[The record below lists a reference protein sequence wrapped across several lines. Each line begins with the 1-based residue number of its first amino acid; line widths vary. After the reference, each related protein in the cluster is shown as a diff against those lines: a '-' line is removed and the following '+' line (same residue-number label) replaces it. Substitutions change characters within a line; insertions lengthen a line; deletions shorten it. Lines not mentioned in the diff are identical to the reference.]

1 VKPPAHPLKKVLIAN
16 RGEIALRVI
25 RACHARGIP
34 TVAVYSDADRN
45 GLHVR
50 LADEAVH
57 IGPSAPRESYLV
69 HEKILEAARISGAN
83 AIHPGYGFLSENA
96 AFAAKCRDAGIVFIG
111 PPPEAIRAMGD
122 KIQSRLRMKAAGV
135 PVVPGEDAVNEDTL
149 EEAATRVGFPLML
162 KASAGGGG
170 KGIRI
175 VRTMSELR
183 EAFERARAEA
193 EKAFGDGTV
202 FLERFVEGP
211 HHVEV
216 QVFGDHHGNI
226 VHVFER
232 ECSVQRR
239 HQKVVEESP
248 SPFVTP
254 DLRARMCEAAVAAA
268 RAVGYVNA
276 GTVEFLVD
284 ARREFYF
291 LEMNTRLQVEHPITE
306 LVTGI
311 DLVAEQLRVAAGEPL
326 SFRQKDIGQSGHAI
340 EVRVCAEDPE
350 SGYLPSTGVI
360 DGLLLPGGPHVRL
373 DSCLFPGLEIS
384 PFYDSMLAKLCVWA
398 PTRDEAAAR
407 MRQAL
412 AEMRISG
419 LRTNLAFLA
428 RILRDPEFLSGAYDT
443 GILGRMAVSA
453 PDAETERLALIT
465 AAVLKHEYA
474 ESAKPVAAEGRTGG
488 MDAWRSAFRFGGGR

>member
-1 VKPPAHPLKKVLIAN
+1 MKVPIKPIKKVLIAN

-25 RACHARGIP
+25 RACHVVGIP
-34 TVAVYSDADRN
+34 TVAVFSEADRSA
-45 GLHVR
+45 LHVR
-50 LADEAVH
+50 MADEAVL
-57 IGPSAPRESYLV
+57 IGPPSPRESYLV
-69 HEKILEAARISGAN
+69 HDRILEAAKISGAD

-96 AFAAKCRDAGIVFIG
+96 AFASRCRDAGIVFIG

-122 KIQSRLRMKAAGV
+122 KIQSRLRMKAASV

-175 VRTMSELR
+175 VRSMSEIK

-202 FLERFVEGP
+202 FLERLVEGP

-216 QVFGDHHGNI
+216 QVFGDHHGTI
-226 VHVFER
+226 VHLFER

-239 HQKVVEESP
+239 HQKVVEETP

-254 DLRARMCEAAVAAA
+254 ELRKRMCDAAVAAA

-284 ARREFYF
+284 SNRDFYF
-291 LEMNTRLQVEHPITE
+291 LEMNTRLQVEHAITE

-311 DLVAEQLRVAAGEPL
+311 DLVAEQLRVAAGHPL
-326 SFRQKDIGQSGHAI
+326 SFKQADVRQSGHAI

-350 SGYLPSTGVI
+350 SGYLPSTGKI
-360 DGLLLPGGPHVRL
+360 QELLLPGGPHVRL
-373 DSCLFPGLEIS
+373 DSALYPGLEVT
-384 PFYDSMLAKLCVWA
+384 PFYDSMLAKLCVHSA
-398 PTRDEAAAR
+398 SRSEAIAV
-407 MRQAL
+407 MRQSL
-412 AEMRISG
+412 AELRIGG
-419 LRTNLAFLA
+419 LRTNIAFLA
-428 RILRDPEFLSGAYDT
+428 RILRDPEFGSGVYDT
-443 GILGRMAVSA
+443 GLLQRMSPPKDDPETDRLATIVAAVLRHA
-453 PDAETERLALIT
+453 DAETSRPS
-465 AAVLKHEYA
+465 LKQNAGH
-474 ESAKPVAAEGRTGG
+474 GI
-488 MDAWRSAFRFGGGR
+488 DAWRSAFRHGAMR